1 MSFYAF
7 YPPKGSG
14 GGGGGSGVPSVNG
27 ITSAVTI
34 DAGTGVSVSTSG
46 STITITNT
54 GGAGSTTVELFT
66 LTPTD
71 IANGY
76 VTLSSAPTSQM
87 STILLVTTAPNQFYG
102 SDFIIMSGNHLSWA
116 GLGLDGILASGD
128 TLTVSFF

>member
-1 MSFYAF
+1 MASFYAF

-14 GGGGGSGVPSVNG
+14 GSSGVTSVNG
-27 ITSAVTI
+27 ATGAIDIVAGSGITV
-34 DAGTGVSVSTSG
+34 GTVGD
-46 STITITNT
+46 TITISSAGGGT
-54 GGAGSTTVELFT
+54 GITVQLFT

-102 SDFIIMSGNHLSWA
+102 SDFIINDGDHLSWA